1 MRPDRRGVVA
11 FGEAGLERRRNVRT
25 VRMVPAVPV
34 VLMVTAAVLG
44 ALLAVAGLPL
54 GVYERLACAA
64 LQAGCP
70 ATAPPAGSL
79 PRATRLTAVQV
90 ALSGSYAG
98 LGDSYSS
105 GEGVY
110 APAGPGGSA
119 GDPGGRPAGEG
130 AARCH
135 RAQGSYVPLVAGA
148 HRFGGGAGFWAC
160 SGATTGQLLR
170 GQYGQRPQVARV
182 DPSTSLVTVTIG
194 GNDAGFARV
203 LTACIVKLPWSSACV
218 DQDGEVARR
227 VGGLRESLLGV
238 LRELRVRAPRARIVV
253 VGYPRP
259 FPARPADRVDNLSP
273 GDQLWLNGVT
283 RRLNDVMRETA
294 VGLDR
299 AVAAFGGPG
308 SVEFVDAYDAFDGH
322 EAGTARPYLN
332 RLIVHVKE
340 LRVDSRS
347 FHPTSEGYRRLAEL
361 VDRQI
366 VTGPGRPMNNLVLT
380 HP

>member
-1 MRPDRRGVVA
+1 
-11 FGEAGLERRRNVRT
+11 
-25 VRMVPAVPV
+25 
-34 VLMVTAAVLG
+34 MVTAAVLG
-44 ALLAVAGLPL
+44 VLLAVAGLPWCD
-54 GVYERLACAA
+54 RLACAA

-70 ATAPPAGSL
+70 ATAPPEGSL
-79 PRATRLTAVQV
+79 PRVTRLTAVQV

-110 APAGPGGSA
+110 APAAQDGGAEGGQDGEA
-119 GDPGGRPAGEG
+119 GGKPDPGRLPAGEG
-130 AARCH
+130 AAPCH
-135 RAQGSYVPLVAGA
+135 RARGSYVPLVAGA

-170 GQYGQRPQVARV
+170 GQHGQRPQVARV
-182 DPSTSLVTVTIG
+182 DRSTSLVTVTIG

-218 DQDGEVARR
+218 DQDAEVARR
-227 VGGLRESLLGV
+227 VDGLRSGLHGV
-238 LRELRVRAPRARIVV
+238 LRELRARAPQARIIVL
-253 VGYPRP
+253 GYPRP
-259 FPARPADRVDNLSP
+259 FPARPADRVDNLSTE
-273 GDQLWLNGVT
+273 DQLWLNRVT
-283 RRLNDVMRETA
+283 RRLNDVMREA
-294 VGLDR
+294 AAGFDR

-322 EAGTARPYLN
+322 EAGTAQPYLN
-332 RLIVHVKE
+332 RLVVHVKE

-347 FHPTSEGYRRLAEL
+347 FHPTGAGYRRFAEL

-366 VTGPGRPMNNLVLT
+366 VTGLGRPMNNFVLSQ
-380 HP
+380 P

>member
-1 MRPDRRGVVA
+1 
-11 FGEAGLERRRNVRT
+11 
-25 VRMVPAVPV
+25 
-34 VLMVTAAVLG
+34 MVTAALLGVLV
-44 ALLAVAGLPL
+44 AVAGLPL
-54 GVYERLACAA
+54 GWYGGLACAA
-64 LQAGCP
+64 LQTGCP

-79 PRATRLTAVQV
+79 PRVTRLTAVQA

-110 APAGPGGSA
+110 APAGQDGEDGG
-119 GDPGGRPAGEG
+119 GTGGKPDPGRLPAGEG
-130 AARCH
+130 AAPCH
-135 RAQGSYVPLVAGA
+135 RARGSYVPLVAGA

-170 GQYGQRPQVARV
+170 GQHGQRPQVARV
-182 DPSTSLVTVTIG
+182 DRSTSLVTVTIG

-218 DQDGEVARR
+218 DQDAEVARR
-227 VGGLRESLLGV
+227 VDGLRSSLHGV
-238 LRELRVRAPRARIVV
+238 LRELRSRAPQARIVV
-253 VGYPRP
+253 LGYPRP
-259 FPARPADRVDNLSP
+259 FPARPADRVDNL
-273 GDQLWLNGVT
+273 GVEDQLWLNRVT
-283 RRLNDVMRETA
+283 RRLNDVMREVAT
-294 VGLDR
+294 GFDR

-322 EAGTARPYLN
+322 EAGTAQPYLN

-340 LRVDSRS
+340 LSVDSRS
-347 FHPTSEGYRRLAEL
+347 FHPTGAGYRRLAEL

-366 VTGPGRPMNNLVLT
+366 VTGPGRPLNNVVLSR
-380 HP
+380 P